1 VNGKPVTKA
10 ELDAILKLA
19 PVELQ
24 AVLAKDP
31 NALLQ
36 YYGLVDR
43 VSEMAEKSKLAE
55 QSPIKE
61 QLLLARKQILTNAS
75 YERYFIDHPT
85 TRENEEKFYAEHLD
99 DYTSALVKVAY
110 VPIRAPGD
118 EAAAKTKAESLVK
131 QLGMGAT
138 FDEHA
143 EKYPLAEFPNVIKKS
158 DTQTPEPIRTAV
170 FALKKGGTTSPIV
183 LPNGVY
189 LLRLQDLSVKA
200 LNDVRGE
207 VADRLANDS
216 FRAWIAEIRKSVTVE
231 TAPAK

>member
-1 VNGKPVTKA
+1 MTISHRIAKLLLLAAPLAMILSAEDAPTATVNGKPVTKA

-75 YERYFIDHPT
+75 YER
-85 TRENEEKFYAEHLD
+85 
-99 DYTSALVKVAY
+99 
-110 VPIRAPGD
+110 
-118 EAAAKTKAESLVK
+118 
-131 QLGMGAT
+131 
-138 FDEHA
+138 
-143 EKYPLAEFPNVIKKS
+143 
-158 DTQTPEPIRTAV
+158 
-170 FALKKGGTTSPIV
+170 
-183 LPNGVY
+183 
-189 LLRLQDLSVKA
+189 
-200 LNDVRGE
+200 
-207 VADRLANDS
+207 
-216 FRAWIAEIRKSVTVE
+216 
-231 TAPAK
+231 